1 MSNQDISNLWWMSL
15 IFAFSYNLFPGFGIF
30 EESVW
35 IMVIANGANVFLGCW
50 GMYRLKRSVL
60 FSEIKARQERRNGSR
75 RSN

>member
-1 MSNQDISNLWWMSL
+1 MNNQDIANLWWMSL

-35 IMVIANGANVFLGCW
+35 IMVISNGANVFLGCW

-60 FSEIKARQERRNGSR
+60 FTQIKASQERANGSR
-75 RSN
+75 RSD